1 MTKSKLND
9 SLNVQLANW
18 SVLYFKLHHF
28 HWYVKGPHFP
38 VLHVKFEELYDLA
51 ALKLDELA
59 ERILAIEGKPVST
72 MKEFLS
78 VATIK
83 EADKAKTEN
92 DMLSAT
98 IADLQALVQG
108 LEETATLA
116 EEEANDAATADILT
130 GQVEEL
136 QKQIWM
142 LKSTL
147 G

>member
-1 MTKSKLND
+1 MTKLHD
-9 SLNVQLANW
+9 SLNVQLSNW
-18 SVLYFKLHHF
+18 SVLYIKLHHF

-38 VLHVKFEELYDLA
+38 VLHAKFEELYELA

-78 VATIK
+78 SATIK
-83 EADKAKTEN
+83 EANKAKTEN

-98 IADLQALVQG
+98 IADLQELVKG
-108 LEETATLA
+108 LEDAATIA
-116 EEEANDAATADILT
+116 EDEAGDDATADILT
-130 GQVEEL
+130 SQVEDL

>member
-1 MTKSKLND
+1 MKKLLD
-9 SLNVQLANW
+9 SMNVQLSNW
-18 SVLYFKLHHF
+18 TVMYVKLHHF

-38 VLHVKFEELYDLA
+38 VLHAKFEELYELA

-78 VATIK
+78 LATIK
-83 EADKAKTEN
+83 EVNKTQSEN

-98 IADLQALVQG
+98 IADLKVLVEG
-108 LEETATLA
+108 LEETAKIA
-116 EEEANDAATADILT
+116 EEEANDDATADILT

-136 QKQIWM
+136 QKQVWM

>member
-1 MTKSKLND
+1 MKKLHD
-9 SLNVQLANW
+9 SMNVQLSNW
-18 SVLYFKLHHF
+18 SVMYVKLHHF

-38 VLHVKFEELYDLA
+38 VLHAKFEELYELA

-78 VATIK
+78 LATIK
-83 EADKAKTEN
+83 EVNKTQSEN
-92 DMLSAT
+92 DMLTAT
-98 IADLQALVQG
+98 IADLIALVEG
-108 LEETATLA
+108 LEETAKIA
-116 EEEANDAATADILT
+116 EEEANDDATADVLT

-136 QKQIWM
+136 QKQVWM